1 MTDKNKSQR
10 TIERLR
16 KAASLGVKISAV
28 HSAANVSEF
37 RIRNLLATEPHYAH
51 RKPTKQGLT
60 EEEADAIN
68 AVLDGIK
75 LEL

>member
-1 MTDKNKSQR
+1 MTDTNKSQQ

-16 KAASLGVKISAV
+16 KAALLGVKISTV
-28 HSAANVSEF
+28 YSAANVSEF
-37 RIRNLLATEPHYAH
+37 RIRNLLATEMYYAH

-75 LEL
+75 SEL